1 MRRVAISLLSVLFL
15 ACNKN
20 EPSQAGVQV
29 LVNYTASFKAG
40 CFVVKSMDAA
50 NPAVELDR
58 NEIADLAN
66 KVPPLKIAVLRKQ
79 EWPETVRVVVT
90 AHEQRCENGARVDE
104 DSADVDL
111 SGAGFQAGKTV
122 TLTLETPDADG
133 DGFVPT
139 ANGGTDCNDE
149 SGEARPNGPAEICDG
164 LDNDCQGGIDNGLAR
179 TEFFFDEDGDGVGM
193 GPPVLACTTP
203 PRHAV
208 IGGDCDDKNPARAP
222 NKPEVC
228 NDFDDDCDEVTDEG
242 FNKAW
247 YADRDGD
254 TYGAQSMPLMS
265 CAALV
270 PGHVRVTGSTF
281 DCDDDKPDVNPGA
294 TEKCNDRDDNCVGGA
309 DETFLVGAQPK
320 GSNCLNDV
328 CVGVFICDPANDT
341 RTVCNALPPT
351 LYYPDVDQ
359 DTQGASDGAVQ
370 KVCSGTP
377 APPGKVTN
385 ATDCDDADPGTK
397 QAATEVCDGLDNNC
411 NGQLDEGLTCGGR
424 FLQVGDTALGI
435 NSHDWRTVALDPTD
449 GYPVWVAGLNGKLA
463 VRKMPTETFVSHS
476 HGEVSTSC
484 GNSHWYAAWVRPLD
498 GHVFL
503 AGQGG
508 QVAEHTGANCIN
520 QSVAAGA
527 ADTTGIVGFV
537 SGGETTLYLTSEGG
551 KLFTWVP
558 GTTPVERNSNSGN
571 SYRDIHAVDPGLL
584 LVAGRTVVGA
594 GNQIVTSYVNG
605 NWTPVPH
612 TLSNPFNGSVNAL
625 WMGSAN
631 LACAV
636 GDGGA
641 VWRWSGGTSWT
652 LAPAV
657 PGGGSPNFSSVVIP
671 PSTNV
676 AYMVDK
682 SANGKLRRLTQY
694 GWARAP
700 RVLSAST
707 SMPIDPDVPLY
718 DLAMR
723 SVGDFWM
730 VGDDGRVY
738 HYPQP

>member
-15 ACNKN
+15 ACNKD

-29 LVNYTASFKAG
+29 LVNYTASFKTG
-40 CFVVKSMDAA
+40 CFVVKSVDAA

-104 DSADVDL
+104 ASANVDL

-122 TLTLETPDADG
+122 TLVLETPDEDG

-139 ANGGTDCNDE
+139 ARGGTDCNDE
-149 SGEARPNGPAEICDG
+149 SREARPNGPAETCDG

-179 TEFFFDEDGDGVGM
+179 TEFFFDEDGDGVGT
-193 GPPVLACTTP
+193 GLPVQACAPP
-203 PRHAV
+203 PRHAA

-222 NKPEVC
+222 NKLEVC
-228 NDFDDDCDEVTDEG
+228 NDVNDDCDEDTDEG
-242 FNKAW
+242 FNKDW
-247 YADRDGD
+247 YADEDGD
-254 TYGAQSMPLMS
+254 TYGAQSKLLRS
-265 CAALV
+265 CAAQV
-270 PGHVRVTGSTF
+270 PGHVRVTGNTF
-281 DCDDDKPDVNPGA
+281 DCDDAKPDVNPGA
-294 TEKCNDRDDNCVGGA
+294 TEKCNERDDNCANGA
-309 DETFLVGAQPK
+309 DETFLVGPQRK
-320 GSNCLNDV
+320 GSNCLNDI
-328 CVGVFICDPANDT
+328 CIGVFICDPANDT
-341 RTVCNALPPT
+341 RTACNALPPT

-359 DTQGASDGAVQ
+359 DTQGASDGAAQ
-370 KVCSGTP
+370 KICSGTP
-377 APPGKVTN
+377 PPTGKVAN

-424 FLQVGDTALGI
+424 FLQVFDSALGGGG
-435 NSHDWRTVALDPTD
+435 HDWRTVALDPTD
-449 GYPVWVAGLNGKLA
+449 GYPVWVAGMEGKLA
-463 VRKMPTETFVSHS
+463 VRTAANASFVSHS
-476 HGEVSTSC
+476 QGESTSTSC
-484 GNSHWYAAWVRPLD
+484 GNWHWYAAWVRPSD

-508 QVAEHTGANCIN
+508 QVAEHTKATCIN
-520 QSVAAGA
+520 Q
-527 ADTTGIVGFV
+527 ADAPGTDDATGIVGFE
-537 SGGETTLYLTSEGG
+537 SGGMTTLYLTNAGG
-551 KLFTWVP
+551 KLFTWTP
-558 GTTPVERNSNSGN
+558 GSNPIEQHANSGN
-571 SYRDIHAVDPGLL
+571 SYRDIHAVDPNLL
-584 LVAGRTVVGA
+584 LVAGRTSA
-594 GNQIVTSYVNG
+594 GNQGVTSYLNG
-605 NWTPVPH
+605 SWTPVPH
-612 TLSNPFNGSVNAL
+612 TLNNTVSGSVNAL
-625 WMGSAN
+625 WVGATN

-641 VWRWSGGTSWT
+641 VWRWSGGTNWT

-657 PGGGSPNFSSVVIP
+657 PGGGPNFTSVVIP
-671 PSTNV
+671 PGTNV

-682 SANGKLRRLTQY
+682 SPNGKLRRLTQY

-700 RVLSAST
+700 RITPVGQT
-707 SMPIDPDVPLY
+707 QPVDPQVPLY

-723 SVGDFWM
+723 SVSDFWM
-730 VGDDGRVY
+730 VGDDGSVY